1 MNVVTLIGNMVREP
15 DLRYTQSGKAVLKF
29 TLAVNRMKR
38 DEADFINCIAW
49 EKAAELIATYV
60 TKGKPLA
67 VSGRIQTGSYEDKT
81 GRRVYTT
88 DVIVNDFQFLG
99 RKEAEPTRIEE
110 VKGFAGMTMID
121 DSGIPF

>member
-15 DLRYTQSGKAVLKF
+15 ELRYTQSGKAILNF

-81 GRRVYTT
+81 GRKVYTT

-99 RKEAEPTRIEE
+99 KKEAEPTRNKEFNE
-110 VKGFAGMTMID
+110 FADMTPVD
-121 DSGIPF
+121 DSDIPF

>member
-15 DLRYTQSGKAVLKF
+15 ELRYTQSGKAVLKF

-49 EKAAELIATYV
+49 EKPAELIATYV
-60 TKGKPLA
+60 QKGKPLA
-67 VSGRIQTGSYEDKT
+67 ISGRIQTGSYEDKT
-81 GRRVYTT
+81 GRKVYTT

-99 RKEAEPTRIEE
+99 KKEEPAQNGEFNEFTDLTP
-110 VKGFAGMTMID
+110 VD
-121 DSGIPF
+121 DSDIPF